1 MIFPGQERRAIVTTA
16 ASSTARDSL
25 NLLRNPSRYYVC
37 KSNRLNRHT
46 FSIKGASG
54 EAVQTRLL
62 EHPESLEKEAS
73 VGQHVVT
80 PRLYGT
86 GSGRDRFAGPDFV
99 GCLDHLLKL
108 TPLRVLCELVAMHG
122 RGKSALRRYAELGNV

>member
-1 MIFPGQERRAIVTTA
+1 MILPGQERRAIVTTA

-25 NLLRNPSRYYVC
+25 KNLLRNHRAINVC

-62 EHPESLEKEAS
+62 EHPESQKRKQAW
-73 VGQHVVT
+73 
-80 PRLYGT
+80 
-86 GSGRDRFAGPDFV
+86 
-99 GCLDHLLKL
+99 
-108 TPLRVLCELVAMHG
+108 
-122 RGKSALRRYAELGNV
+122 GNM